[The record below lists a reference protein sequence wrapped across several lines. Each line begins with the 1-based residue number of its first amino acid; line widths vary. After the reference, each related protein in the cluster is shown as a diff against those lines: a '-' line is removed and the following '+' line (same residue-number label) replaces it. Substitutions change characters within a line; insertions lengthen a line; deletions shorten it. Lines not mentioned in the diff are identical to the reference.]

1 MWSTLTHPWRL
12 SLRSREAS
20 EMNVKELL
28 AQGRCQLADQAA
40 GSLEAE
46 LLLCHVL
53 GVSRAW
59 LYANA
64 DRVTEPGQSADYV
77 TLLCRRK
84 AGEPIAYLTGTREFW
99 SLPFKVTPDVLI
111 PRPETE
117 LLVETAL
124 AHIPGDARW
133 RVADLGTGSGA
144 VAIAIAAER
153 PLCEVH
159 ATEINTTALDVA
171 RENSNALVDGRVQFH
186 SGSWCRPLQGRFH
199 LIVSN
204 PPYVA
209 ASDHHLQQGDCRFEP
224 VAALTPG
231 DDALLSIRQIAAEAL
246 EYLEPD
252 GLLAFEHGF
261 DQGSDSRKILEEK
274 GYRSVITR
282 KDLEGRD
289 RVTSGLRR

>member
-1 MWSTLTHPWRL
+1 
-12 SLRSREAS
+12 
-20 EMNVKELL
+20 MNVKQLL
-28 AQGRCQLADQAA
+28 TQGRSQLADQPA

-53 GVSRAW
+53 GVGRAW

-64 DRVTEPGQSADYV
+64 DGVTKPGQSDDYMA
-77 TLLCRRK
+77 LLCRRK

-99 SLPFKVTPDVLI
+99 SLPLKVTPNVLI

-153 PLCEVH
+153 PLCEVQ
-159 ATEINTTALDVA
+159 ATEISTAALDVA
-171 RENSNALVDGRVQFH
+171 RENSKVLVDGRVQFH
-186 SGSWCRPLQGRFH
+186 SGSWCNPLQGRFH
-199 LIVSN
+199 VIVSN

-224 VAALTPG
+224 GAALTPG
-231 DDALLSIRQIAAEAL
+231 DDALSSIRQIAAEAL
-246 EYLEPD
+246 EYLEPG
-252 GLLAFEHGF
+252 GLLAFEHGS

-282 KDLEGRD
+282 KDLESRD
-289 RVTSGLRR
+289 RVTSGLRS